1 MTTHAAPSRSAVR
14 RAAPYNANEETE
26 VKAKNEIRDLVPVH
40 GGLSESVDR
49 VVPLSQRT
57 RFLNEAAALPR
68 IRVNAADLSTV
79 YRVSDGAL
87 SPLEGFMDGATWH
100 KVLEERCIEREGAKY
115 AWTIPLSLP
124 IADEEAAK
132 IGAGSSA
139 AVWDESGSVM
149 AILDGIEIFDWDKA
163 KYMKGVYLTERF
175 DHPGGRQVEQDERT
189 KLAGGSLRVLP
200 QPLHPEYGEYML
212 SPRMTRSFIRDRKW
226 ERALAFQTRNPL
238 HRAHEYALVAGAERL
253 TGEGHFTGVV
263 LNPLVGEVKGDD
275 VHADMRMRCY
285 RILHDQRLLGKGD
298 KDEELWKSAGYD
310 ISEVFELIGLDIKMF
325 YGGPSEAVMHAI
337 YRQNYGFSDLVIGR
351 KHADAPYEDGSPIW
365 GDFDAQETF
374 DELAG
379 ELHLKPCK
387 IGFAAYYES
396 LGRVDLTES
405 HPDEKPVSVSGTKI
419 REQLRA
425 GERPDPRIMRPETA
439 EVLIEAYR
447 NAS

>member
-1 MTTHAAPSRSAVR
+1 MT
-14 RAAPYNANEETE
+14 
-26 VKAKNEIRDLVPVH
+26 NEIRDLVPVH
-40 GGLSESVDR
+40 GGLSEPVER
-49 VVPLSQRT
+49 IVPLSQRA
-57 RFLNEAAALPR
+57 RFLTEAAKLPT
-68 IRVNAADLSTV
+68 IRVTAADLSTV

-100 KVLEERCIEREGAKY
+100 EVLEERCIERGGVKY

-124 IADEEAAK
+124 LSDEEAAK
-132 IGAGSSA
+132 ISRGGSA
-139 AVWDESGSVM
+139 AVCNESGDAI
-149 AILDGIEIFDWDKA
+149 AILDGVEIFDWEKA
-163 KYMKGVYLTERF
+163 KYVKSVYLTDRV
-175 DHPGGRQVEQDERT
+175 DHPGGRQVEQDERG

-200 QPLHPEYGEYML
+200 QPRNPDYGEYML
-212 SPRMTRSFIRDRKW
+212 SPRMTRAYIRDRQW
-226 ERALAFQTRNPL
+226 VRALAFQTRNPL

-253 TGEGHFTGVV
+253 TREGHFTGVV
-263 LNPLVGEVKGDD
+263 LNPLVGELKGDD
-275 VHADMRMRCY
+275 VHAEMRMRCY
-285 RILHDQRLLGKGD
+285 RILHDRRLLGEGD
-298 KDEELWKSAGYD
+298 KDAKLWESVGYD

-325 YGGPSEAVMHAI
+325 YGGPSEAVMHAV

-365 GDFDAQETF
+365 GDFDAQEAF

-396 LGRVDLTES
+396 LGRVDLTEN

-425 GERPDPRIMRPETA
+425 GEHPDSRIMRPETA
-439 EVLIEAYR
+439 EVLIEAFR
-447 NAS
+447 NGS